1 MGKNTEPNN
10 AFAEFWDIYPKK
22 VAKKDARRA
31 WAKLKPDSILL
42 AKIFTAVVQQKKT
55 EQWKNRQYIPNP
67 ASWLNG
73 ERWEDTIEV
82 KPTAV
87 SEKLAVPVCVVCKGD
102 GKYYSN
108 DRDRK
113 PVWLCRN
120 CRRAVGTRSWGWK
133 AKSAWGYMTMAAL
146 EKAVEQGKVKLAKR
160 STPPEPDT
168 NDKRNAAAK
177 LVADTIENFG
187 KG

>member
-1 MGKNTEPNN
+1 MGKTIEPNN

-22 VAKKDARRA
+22 VAKKAASKA
-31 WAKLKPDSILL
+31 WAKLKPDSELL
-42 AKIFTAVVQQKKT
+42 AKIFTAVIQQKRTPGCCLHGNK
-55 EQWKNRQYIPNP
+55 QYMPHP
-67 ASWLNG
+67 ATWLNG
-73 ERWEDTIEV
+73 DRWKDVIEV

-87 SEKLAVPVCVVCKGD
+87 SEKLTVPVCVVCKSD

-113 PVWLCRN
+113 PVWLCRV
-120 CRRAVGTRSWGWK
+120 CRRAVGTRN
-133 AKSAWGYMTMAAL
+133 WGYMTKSAL
-146 EKAVEQGKVKLAKR
+146 EKAVEQGKAKLAKR
-160 STPPEPDT
+160 FTPPEPDT
-168 NDKRNAAAK
+168 NDKRNAAARK